1 MGKVSMY
8 DSAQIARGGYG
19 PAGTGHPPPTNMM
32 DRPERAASTFEILG
46 KGLENAHAAADRL
59 EQALDRIEP
68 LPPEPNAGD
77 IPGPPPPGHA
87 RQAAA
92 MLQHLVSRLHRL
104 ADRLE
109 THG

>member
-1 MGKVSMY
+1 MGNMY
-8 DSAQIARGGYG
+8 EPGAVVPRGYG
-19 PAGTGHPPPTNMM
+19 PAGTGHPPPSGDARGP
-32 DRPERAASTFEILG
+32 DRAPATFEILG

-68 LPPEPNAGD
+68 LPPEPTAV
-77 IPGPPPPGHA
+77 IPEPPPPGHA

-92 MLQHLVSRLHRL
+92 MLQHLVSRLYHL